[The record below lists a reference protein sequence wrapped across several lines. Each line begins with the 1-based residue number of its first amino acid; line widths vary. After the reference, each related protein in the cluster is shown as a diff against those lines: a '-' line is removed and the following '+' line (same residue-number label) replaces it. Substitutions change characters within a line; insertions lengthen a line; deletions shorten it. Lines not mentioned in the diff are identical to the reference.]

1 MSSSPHL
8 IGPTSVVHNYMQQE
22 ISDSLKSNAS
32 AQAIRANNRHHQLSA
47 SSSSSQTSGGVALWN
62 IPPMQNGVISRGTM
76 FLRARVRVKGNVG
89 TFTTVY
95 GGTAA
100 GALGFQGPGNLAGDS
115 ANANLF
121 PELGNAMSLIQRMT
135 LYGGS
140 GGAVIDQINFVN
152 DLYNLH
158 LAHVANP
165 VYLAS
170 DGQITLG
177 IQRRWQ
183 LNNADPANATEAYI
197 DICVPICLSVF
208 NNTDQHFPS
217 HLLRSPLTLQVDLAA
232 FARSIYRGSDLGA
245 VTDYTI
251 EKMFLCYEVLE
262 VPTSLV
268 EAERHAIQSSPF
280 VMPVVS
286 WLNTQ
291 VTQSVLSSYNL
302 GLNCSSLRSVY
313 VLPLASTGYAA
324 NAATNY
330 NRAFTGD
337 SGLIGWGTGSDAKV
351 YLDGS
356 VKNSSINSDP
366 VMQFSML
373 KQALHNSIQTNVQH
387 PGNANF
393 DRYLNNYFALGV
405 DCLSF
410 DDDASLF
417 GGSPC
422 TNLNIQVQT
431 FANGNNLA
439 TVLVC
444 YDSILAI
451 SGDGLVEIKR

>member
-1 MSSSPHL
+1 
-8 IGPTSVVHNYMQQE
+8 MQQE

-32 AQAIRANNRHHQLSA
+32 AQAIRANNRHQQLSA
-47 SSSSSQTSGGVALWN
+47 SSSSSQQSGGVALWN
-62 IPPMQNGVISRGTM
+62 IPPMQNGVISRGTT
-76 FLRARVRVKGNVG
+76 FLRFRVKVAGAAG
-89 TFTTVY
+89 TFTNAY
-95 GGTAA
+95 NGTAN
-100 GALGFQGPGNLAGDS
+100 GALGFQGPGALVTVDGA
-115 ANANLF
+115 ANAM
-121 PELGNAMSLIQRMT
+121 PELGNAMSLIQRLT
-135 LYGGS
+135 LFGGS
-140 GGAVIDQINFVN
+140 GGAVIDQINFVG

-170 DGQITLG
+170 DANVTLG
-177 IQRRWQ
+177 IGRKWD
-183 LNNADPANATEAYI
+183 LNNATAANATEAYI
-197 DICVPICLSVF
+197 DCCVPVPLSVF

-217 HLLRSPLTLQVDLAA
+217 HLLRSPLTLQVDLAP
-232 FARSIYRGSDLGA
+232 FARSILRGSDLAA

-268 EAERHAIQSSPF
+268 EAERHAIQSSPY
-280 VMPVVS
+280 VMPVVN

-302 GLNCSSLRSVY
+302 GLNCSSLRAVY
-313 VLPLASTGYAA
+313 VLPLGSTGYS
-324 NAATNY
+324 ATSACNY
-330 NRAFTGD
+330 TRAFGD
-337 SGLIGWGTGSDAKV
+337 SAV
-351 YLDGS
+351 
-356 VKNSSINSDP
+356 
-366 VMQFSML
+366 
-373 KQALHNSIQTNVQH
+373 KQALHNSVQTNVQR

-393 DRYLNNYFALGV
+393 SRYINNYFVLGV

-422 TNLNIQVQT
+422 TNLNIQAIT

-439 TVLVC
+439 TVMCC

-451 SGDGLVEIKR
+451 SGDGLLEIKR

>member
-47 SSSSSQTSGGVALWN
+47 SSSSSQTSGGVVLWN

-76 FLRARVRVKGNVG
+76 FLRARVKVAGVAG
-89 TFTTVY
+89 TFTGVY
-95 GGTAA
+95 GGAQNK
-100 GALGFQGPGNLAGDS
+100 GLGFQGPGGLVS
-115 ANANLF
+115 TKF
-121 PELGNAMSLIQRMT
+121 PVLGNAMSLIQRMT

-158 LAHVANP
+158 LAHVASPN
-165 VYLAS
+165 YILF
-170 DGQITLG
+170 DGQVTLG
-177 IQRRWQ
+177 IQREWQ
-183 LNNADPANATEAYI
+183 LNNANPANATEAYI
-197 DICVPICLSVF
+197 DVCVPICLSVF

-217 HLLRSPLTLQVDLAA
+217 HLLRSPLTLQVDLAS
-232 FARSIYRGSDLGA
+232 FARSIYRGTDLA
-245 VTDYTI
+245 AITDYTI

-262 VPTSLV
+262 VPNSLV
-268 EAERHAIQSSPF
+268 EAERHAITSSPF

-324 NAATNY
+324 QTELNY
-330 NRAFTGD
+330 NRAMGDTG
-337 SGLIGWGTGSDAKV
+337 LTGYGVGVDFKL

-387 PGNANF
+387 PGTTDF
-393 DRYLNNYFALGV
+393 DTYLNHSFALGV

-422 TNLNIQVQT
+422 TNLNIQAQT
-431 FANGNNLA
+431 FANGGNLA

-451 SGDGLVEIKR
+451 SGDGLLEIKR

>member
-47 SSSSSQTSGGVALWN
+47 SSSSSQQSGGVALWN
-62 IPPMQNGVISRGTM
+62 IPPMQNGVISRGTT
-76 FLRARVRVKGNVG
+76 FLRFRVKVTGAAG
-89 TFTTVY
+89 TFSNAYSGNAT
-95 GGTAA
+95 
-100 GALGFQGPGNLAGDS
+100 GALGFQGPGALTTVDGA
-115 ANANLF
+115 ANAM
-121 PELGNAMSLIQRMT
+121 PELGNAMSLIQRLT
-135 LYGGS
+135 LFGGS

-158 LAHVANP
+158 LAHTTNTNYLNNDAN
-165 VYLAS
+165 
-170 DGQITLG
+170 ITLG
-177 IQRRWQ
+177 VQRLWDF
-183 LNNADPANATEAYI
+183 NNANVANATEAYI
-197 DICVPICLSVF
+197 DCCVPVPLSVF
-208 NNTDQHFPS
+208 NNSDQHFPS
-217 HLLRSPLTLQVDLAA
+217 HLLRSPLTLQVDLAP
-232 FARSIYRGSDLGA
+232 FARSILRGSALSA

-268 EAERHAIQSSPF
+268 EAERHAIQSSAY
-280 VMPVVS
+280 VMPVVN

-313 VLPLASTGYAA
+313 VLPLGSTGYS
-324 NAATNY
+324 ATSACNY
-330 NRAFTGD
+330 NRAFDD
-337 SGLIGWGTGSDAKV
+337 SASSWGSGVDFKV
-351 YLDGS
+351 YIDGS

-373 KQALHNSIQTNVQH
+373 KQALHNSVQTNVQR

-393 DRYLNNYFALGV
+393 SKYINNYFALGV

-422 TNLNIQVQT
+422 TNLNIQAIT

-439 TVLVC
+439 TVMCC

-451 SGDGLVEIKR
+451 SGDGLLEIKR